1 VTAFVLLA
9 AALLAAT
16 EPAYTV
22 ENAGVER
29 AVLLG
34 PADTAWGKAQRIAW
48 GPDAYQ
54 TAFRALWDATG
65 LYVRFD
71 ATDPAPWSTMT
82 KRDEW
87 LWQEEVVEIFL
98 DLDRS
103 GLNYAE
109 VEISPANVI
118 CDVRMVTPSPNKES
132 DYSWNLE
139 GIESRVHLRRD
150 AAGKTTGW
158 TAVSFFPWSGFRS
171 LSAAGAAKVP
181 PKPGDRWRFNV
192 FRLER
197 PHGKTDP
204 EKDLVAAAWSPPG
217 EPSFHVPAAFRDFV
231 YSNPKR

>member
-22 ENAGVER
+22 ESAGVGR

-34 PADTAWGKAQRIAW
+34 PADTAWGNAQRVAW
-48 GPDAYQ
+48 GPGAYE

-71 ATDPAPWSTMT
+71 AADPAPWSTMT
-82 KRDEW
+82 KHDEW

-109 VEISPANVI
+109 VGISPANVI
-118 CDVRMVTPSPNKES
+118 CDVRMVTPSPSKES

-171 LSAAGAAKVP
+171 LSSASAAKVP
-181 PKPGDRWRFNV
+181 PKAGDRWRFNV

-197 PHGKTDP
+197 PHGKADP

-231 YSNPKR
+231 FSSARR

>member
-1 VTAFVLLA
+1 MTAAVLLA
-9 AALLAAT
+9 AALAT
-16 EPAYTV
+16 AGPAYTV
-22 ENAGVER
+22 EGASTSR

-34 PADTAWGKAQRIAW
+34 PVDAAWGKAERIAW
-48 GPDAYQ
+48 GPEAYE
-54 TAFRALWDATG
+54 TAFRALWDAAG

-71 ATDPAPWSTMT
+71 ARDPDPWSTMT

-103 GLNYAE
+103 GVNYAE

-118 CDVRMVTPSPNKES
+118 CDVRMVSPSPKKES

-150 AAGKTTGW
+150 AQGKTTGW
-158 TAVSFFPWSGFRS
+158 TAVAFLPWSGFRT
-171 LSAAGAAKVP
+171 LSSASAKTLP

-197 PHGKTDP
+197 PHGKADP

-231 YSNPKR
+231 YGAPGR